1 MAYIYGQRSQ
11 HMLFPTSID
20 EYLPEDD
27 PVRVYDACINE
38 MNFAKL
44 GIGLDPYK
52 GGPDEYDPKT
62 MLKIIVYGY
71 AIGVRSSRKLE
82 LACHRDIAFVWLT
95 GNLAPDYRTIARFR
109 KEHSPSIRQVLR
121 EVVRLCIQWN
131 LIEGNALFV
140 DSTTMEANASLRK
153 TFTPENIKNR
163 LAKIDAHVDELL
175 KETARLDEEQ
185 DSLGSLAKVDKEL
198 LNLET
203 IRAGIKKVENELK
216 EESLKEL
223 NTTDRD
229 CVRVK
234 SSGRCRAGYKAQ
246 SVVDGKNGLIV
257 TTEVVASAS
266 DMHQLSRQV
275 ENASEVLG
283 KKPQTAASDSGY
295 ASVDDVAK
303 IPEEITVIMPS
314 QQQVNKERTTD
325 KETNAKN
332 FTKDKFAYDPNSD
345 SYTCPA
351 GQKLSFRFRSEG
363 QQGQKL
369 KNYRPDAG
377 VCKACEYFR
386 RCTNNPQGRKITRH
400 ELEHVRERMDAAYQ
414 SPSGQEIYE
423 RRKILSELPHAQI
436 KHNLGVRR
444 FLLRGI
450 QGVNAEFSLLA
461 AAHNIT
467 RMITILGAAGI
478 LAKLRT

>member
-11 HMLFPTSID
+11 HMLFPASID
-20 EYLPEDD
+20 EYLPKDD
-27 PVRVYDACINE
+27 PVRIYDAFISE
-38 MNFAKL
+38 LDFVGL
-44 GIGLDPYK
+44 GISLEPYK

-71 AIGVRSSRKLE
+71 SMGVRSSRKLE

-95 GNLAPDYRTIARFR
+95 GNLVPDYRTIARFR

-121 EVVRLCIQWN
+121 QLVRLCIQWN

-140 DSTTMEANASLRK
+140 DSTAMEANASLRK
-153 TFTPENIKNR
+153 TFTPENIKKR
-163 LAKIDAHVDELL
+163 LAKIDARVDKLL

-185 DSLGSLAKVDKEL
+185 DSLGSLAKVNKEL
-198 LNLET
+198 LNLEV

-216 EESLKEL
+216 EESLKEV

-246 SVVDGKNGLIV
+246 STVDGQNGLIV

-275 ENASEVLG
+275 KNASDVLG
-283 KKPQTAASDSGY
+283 KNPQVAVSDSGY
-295 ASVDDVAK
+295 ASVDDVAN
-303 IPEEITVIMPS
+303 IPEEITVVMPS
-314 QQQVNKERTTD
+314 QQQVNKERTADQQTD
-325 KETNAKN
+325 AKN
-332 FTKDKFAYDPNSD
+332 FTKAKFAYNSDSD

-351 GQKLSFRFRSEG
+351 GQKLSFRFWAEG

-377 VCKACEYFR
+377 VCKACEHFH
-386 RCTNNPQGRKITRH
+386 RCTNNSQGRKITRH
-400 ELEHVRERMDAAYQ
+400 ELEHVRQRMDATYQ
-414 SPSGQEIYE
+414 SPAGQEIYE

-436 KHNLGVRR
+436 KHNGGVRR
-444 FLLRGI
+444 FLLRGL

-478 LAKLRT
+478 LAKLQT